1 MYTGKSVCLKCG
13 HVFESERIYEGC
25 SYCRTETFVSNI
37 TPVYELPK
45 TDGKKATFLKM
56 FPGNSMETYREL
68 LPFKGN
74 QPLVDLG
81 VGNTALTKLPA
92 IGKRTGIGSIYK
104 RRDEK
109 SNLGT

>member
-45 TDGKKATFLKM
+45 TRWKKGQHF
-56 FPGNSMETYREL
+56 FEDVSR
-68 LPFKGN
+68 
-74 QPLVDLG
+74 
-81 VGNTALTKLPA
+81 
-92 IGKRTGIGSIYK
+92 
-104 RRDEK
+104 
-109 SNLGT
+109 

>member
-45 TDGKKATFLKM
+45 Q
-56 FPGNSMETYREL
+56 ME
-68 LPFKGN
+68 KGN
-74 QPLVDLG
+74 IFEDVS
-81 VGNTALTKLPA
+81 
-92 IGKRTGIGSIYK
+92 R
-104 RRDEK
+104 
-109 SNLGT
+109 